1 MKTITFFLA
10 LLCSAPCIA
19 QGQLF
24 EELPSMPEAVTN
36 NAVTGAV
43 SGDTFCVY
51 SFCGLDFTK
60 IWSGIHL
67 KAWRMNTVTGEWSSL
82 PPVPDPAGGKIAA
95 AASTVKNRIYVV
107 GGYHVAQNGSETS
120 SVKVHRFDPQT
131 NTWLSDGTPL
141 PKAID
146 DHVQA
151 VWRDS
156 LIYVITGWS
165 NTGNAPDVQIYN
177 PSSDT
182 WIAGTAVPNNVN
194 YKVFGA
200 SGVIVGDKIY
210 YCGGAAAGINFPAS
224 SFFRIGQINPDNPAD
239 ITWSGFNSA
248 AAKGYRMAAA
258 IKFGDPVWVGGSD
271 VTYNYNGIAYNGS
284 GGVPALSRR
293 KQYFALNNS
302 LTNEDSLALPPVMD
316 LRGTAQRDYGYF
328 ITAGGMGP
336 GQQVTNRVFAYTWF
350 GITNNNE
357 PVEDFQY
364 EVYPNPASDRVILS
378 WENGGA
384 ATVRLF
390 DVLGRELAVQ
400 SGESPLQITTGQLP
414 EGMYWLQIK
423 GPGQK
428 MTTRKVIYAY
438 RRL

>member
-1 MKTITFFLA
+1 MKTIMFLLI
-10 LLCSAPCIA
+10 LLCSGPCIA

-24 EELPSMPEAVTN
+24 EELPAMPEAVTN
-36 NAVTGAV
+36 NAVTGAM

-82 PPVPDPAGGKIAA
+82 PSVPDPAGGKIAA
-95 AASTVKNRIYVV
+95 AASTVKNRIYVI

-120 SVKVHRFDPQT
+120 SNKVHRFDPQT
-131 NTWLSDGTPL
+131 NAWLSDGAPL

-177 PSSDT
+177 PSTDT
-182 WIAGTAVPNNVN
+182 WMAGTAVPNNVS

-200 SGVIVGDKIY
+200 SGVIINDKIY

-224 SFFRIGQINPDNPAD
+224 SFFRTGQINPDNPAD

-248 AAKGYRMAAA
+248 AAKGYRMAAG
-258 IKFGDPVWVGGSD
+258 IKFGGPVWVGGSD
-271 VTYNYNGIAYNGS
+271 VTYNYNGIAYDGT
-284 GGVPALSRR
+284 GGVAALSRR
-293 KQYFALNNS
+293 KQYFPVNNS
-302 LTNEDSLALPPVMD
+302 LTNEDTLALPPVMD
-316 LRGTAQRDYGYF
+316 LRGTAQPDYGYF

-336 GQQVTNRVFAYTWF
+336 GQQVSNRVFAYTW
-350 GITNNNE
+350 GALLDNHE
-357 PVEDFQY
+357 PATDIQY
-364 EVYPNPASDRVILS
+364 EIYPNPASDQVILS
-378 WENGGA
+378 WENSRA
-384 ATVRLF
+384 VTVRLF
-390 DVLGRELAVQ
+390 DALGREIAVK
-400 SGESPLQITTGQLP
+400 SGESPLLIDTGQLP
-414 EGMYWLQIK
+414 DGMYWLQIK
-423 GPGQK
+423 GPGQEVV
-428 MTTRKVIYAY
+428 MRKVIYSY

>member
-1 MKTITFFLA
+1 MKTIMFLLI
-10 LLCSAPCIA
+10 LLCSGPCIA

-36 NAVTGAV
+36 NAVTGAM

-82 PPVPDPAGGKIAA
+82 PSVPDPAGGKIAA
-95 AASTVKNRIYVV
+95 AASTVKNRIYVI

-120 SVKVHRFDPQT
+120 SNKVHRFDPQT
-131 NTWLSDGTPL
+131 NAWLSDGAPL

-177 PSSDT
+177 PSTDT
-182 WIAGTAVPNNVN
+182 WMAGTAVPNNVS

-200 SGVIVGDKIY
+200 SGVIINDKIY

-224 SFFRIGQINPDNPAD
+224 SFFRTGQINPDNPAD

-248 AAKGYRMAAA
+248 AAKGYRMAAG
-258 IKFGDPVWVGGSD
+258 IKFGGPVWVGGSD
-271 VTYNYNGIAYNGS
+271 VTYNYNGIAYDGT
-284 GGVPALSRR
+284 GGVAALSRR
-293 KQYFALNNS
+293 KQYFPVNNS
-302 LTNEDSLALPPVMD
+302 LTNEDTLALPPVMD
-316 LRGTAQRDYGYF
+316 LRGTAQPDYGYF

-336 GQQVTNRVFAYTWF
+336 GQQVSNRVFAYTW
-350 GITNNNE
+350 GALLDNHE
-357 PVEDFQY
+357 PAADIQY
-364 EVYPNPASDRVILS
+364 EIYPNPASDQVILS
-378 WENGGA
+378 WENSRA
-384 ATVRLF
+384 VTVRLF
-390 DVLGRELAVQ
+390 DALGREIAVK
-400 SGESPLQITTGQLP
+400 SGESPLLIDTGQLP
-414 EGMYWLQIK
+414 DGMYWLQIK
-423 GPGQK
+423 GPGQEVV
-428 MTTRKVIYAY
+428 MRKVIYSY